1 MTELND
7 KRRRVSLI
15 VIGYPFALF
24 IIGLAINIWGFGV
37 KPAVQALPSSEHIWA
52 LAISAALLVINH
64 AWLMT
69 TTELTRVKFR
79 MYATPEEWENSKT
92 SPKDIPKLGWQ
103 ELERHHNAH
112 RNTTENVVY
121 FVFLAAIL
129 TVTSPDIWAVQ
140 TWGIGFAVA
149 RLGYSYSYISGRDNL
164 RGLFMS
170 LSLLAMFAMA
180 SYLLVSVIL

>member
-1 MTELND
+1 MTELD
-7 KRRRVSLI
+7 AKKRRILMI
-15 VIGYPFALF
+15 IIGYPFALLA
-24 IIGLAINIWGFGV
+24 IGLAINIWGIGIE
-37 KPAVQALPSSEHIWA
+37 PALAALPSREHVWA
-52 LAISAALLVINH
+52 LAVAGSLLVVNH

-79 MYATPEEWENSKT
+79 MYATPEEWEDSKT
-92 SPKDIPKLGWQ
+92 SPQDVPERGWQ

-129 TVTSPDIWAVQ
+129 AVTSPHIWAAKL
-140 TWGIGFAVA
+140 WMIGFTVA
-149 RLGYSYSYISGRDNL
+149 RLGYTYSYISGRDNL

-180 SYLLVSVIL
+180 SYLLVSVMN